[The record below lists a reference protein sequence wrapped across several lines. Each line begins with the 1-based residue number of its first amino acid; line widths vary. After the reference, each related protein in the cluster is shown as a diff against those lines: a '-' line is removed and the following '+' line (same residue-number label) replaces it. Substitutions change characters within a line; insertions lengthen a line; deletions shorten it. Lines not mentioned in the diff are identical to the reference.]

1 MAKPALPGST
11 DRGSR
16 LGRFFNALRLALG
29 FPPAAQEPDSVD
41 RLPPEPELGSFRH
54 QVLETPRAEPPPG
67 PPGEPVLVE
76 TGSFRVDASLLLEK
90 LRERQ
95 LQDPRDFILAWLRC
109 ACASGAMN
117 IALDPADDGLSLS
130 FDGRPFSRAAL
141 DDPYGALL
149 DDEAEEPLRG
159 RHFAYGLLAAQ
170 RLKPDRVEVSSGR
183 DGARAMLVMDGLE
196 LAKEDGRP
204 EPGEDTIIRLRWRRG
219 SSGQDIPGLL
229 DKAAAAYGLAQAR
242 LTVNGVEVPRE
253 PWLAGPK
260 RAGTW
265 RPVSGEGWRGAV
277 RHFVPEPRELP
288 SATFHI
294 YILGTRIQ
302 TVVRHQYSALEA
314 CLACDDLPLD
324 LSQTRV
330 SDQDRLEKIFS
341 VLTGE

>member
-1 MAKPALPGST
+1 MAKPALPGRT
-11 DRGSR
+11 EYGSR
-16 LGRFFNALRLALG
+16 LERLFHGLRLALG
-29 FPPAAQEPDSVD
+29 LRPAAQEPDSSG
-41 RLPPEPELGSFRH
+41 RLPPELGSFSHR
-54 QVLETPRAEPPPG
+54 VLGTPRAEPPPG

-117 IALDPADDGLSLS
+117 IALDAADDGLSLS

-149 DDEAEEPLRG
+149 DDEADEPLRG

-170 RLKPDRVEVSSGR
+170 RLKPDRVELSSGR
-183 DGARAMLVMDGLE
+183 GADRAMMIMNGSE
-196 LAKEDGRP
+196 QSEEEGRP
-204 EPGEDTIIRLRWRRG
+204 EPGEDTVIRVRWRRG
-219 SSGQDIPGLL
+219 SGRQDIPGLL
-229 DKAAAAYGLAQAR
+229 AKAAAAYGLAQAR
-242 LTVNGVEVPRE
+242 LTVNGVEVPWK
-253 PWLAGPK
+253 PWQ
-260 RAGTW
+260 AGTW

-277 RHFVPEPRELP
+277 RHFVPEPQELP

-294 YILGTRIQ
+294 YVLGTRIQ

-314 CLACDDLPLD
+314 YLACDDLPLD
-324 LSQTRV
+324 LSQARV
-330 SDQDRLEKIFS
+330 SDPDRLEKIFS
-341 VLTGE
+341 VLAG